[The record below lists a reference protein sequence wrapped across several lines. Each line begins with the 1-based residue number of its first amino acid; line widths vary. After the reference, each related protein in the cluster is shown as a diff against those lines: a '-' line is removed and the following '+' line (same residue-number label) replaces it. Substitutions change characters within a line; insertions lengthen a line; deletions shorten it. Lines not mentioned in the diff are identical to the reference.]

1 MNANLQSYITRF
13 TQLSAEEFAIVGELF
28 EHRMIKKKRLL
39 LKAGEVC
46 DFEGY
51 ILKGCIREYF
61 IDPDNI
67 EVTLE
72 FATEDWWV
80 SDIASFESRT
90 ESRMYIETLEDS
102 ELLVLTR
109 QKKEELLLR
118 VPKLERMFRLM
129 MQRHLSVIQ
138 NRLFDT
144 ISSTAMDRYIK
155 FTARYPAISQRVPQH
170 YIASYL
176 GITAEFLSKLRK
188 RHLKAKNPAP
198 KK

>member
-1 MNANLQSYITRF
+1 MNAALQSYITRF
-13 TQLSAEEFAIVGELF
+13 TQLSPDETAIADRLF
-28 EHRMIKKKRLL
+28 EPRTVKKKRSM
-39 LKAGEVC
+39 LKAGEIC

-61 IDPDNI
+61 IGPDNI

-80 SDIASFESRT
+80 SDIASFETQSK
-90 ESRMYIETLEDS
+90 SRMFIETLEDT
-102 ELLVLTR
+102 ELMVLTKE
-109 QKKEELLLR
+109 KKEELLSQ
-118 VPKLERMFRLM
+118 VPRLERMFRLM
-129 MQRHLSVIQ
+129 MQRHLTVIQ

-155 FTARYPAISQRVPQH
+155 FTARYPTISQRVPQQ

-176 GITAEFLSKLRK
+176 GITAEFLSKLRT
-188 RHLKAKNPAP
+188 RHLRSQNTP
-198 KK
+198 

>member
-13 TQLSAEEFAIVGELF
+13 TQLTPKEMAIVDELF
-28 EHRMIKKKRLL
+28 EYRSIKKKSSL
-39 LKAGEVC
+39 LKAGEIC
-46 DFEGY
+46 NFEGY
-51 ILKGCIREYF
+51 VLKGCIREYF
-61 IDPDNI
+61 IDPDNN

-80 SDIASFESRT
+80 SDIASFEAQT
-90 ESRMYIETLEDS
+90 KSRMFIETLEDA
-102 ELLVLTR
+102 ELLVLTKV
-109 QKKEELLLR
+109 KKDELLSR

-129 MQRHLSVIQ
+129 MQRHLTVIQ

-155 FTARYPAISQRVPQH
+155 FTVRYPTISQRVPQH

-188 RHLKAKNPAP
+188 RHLKNKPP
-198 KK
+198 LSG

>member
-1 MNANLQSYITRF
+1 MNANLGSYIARF
-13 TQLSAEEFAIVGELF
+13 TQLSPEEIAIVDELF
-28 EHRMIKKKRLL
+28 EHRSIKKKRSL
-39 LKAGEVC
+39 LKAGEIC

-61 IDPDNI
+61 IDPNDI

-80 SDIASFESRT
+80 SDIASFET
-90 ESRMYIETLEDS
+90 QTKSRMFIETLEDT
-102 ELLVLTR
+102 ELLVLTKA
-109 QKKEELLLR
+109 KKDELLLR
-118 VPKLERMFRLM
+118 VPRLERMFRLM
-129 MQRHLSVIQ
+129 MQRHLAVVQ

-155 FTARYPAISQRVPQH
+155 FTTRYPSISQRVPQH

-188 RHLKAKNPAP
+188 RHLKSLTAKG
-198 KK
+198 

>member
-1 MNANLQSYITRF
+1 MNANLVSYIART
-13 TQLSAEEFAIVGELF
+13 TQLTPEEIAIVDELF
-28 EHRMIKKKRLL
+28 EHRTVKKKRSL
-39 LKAGEVC
+39 LKAGEIC

-61 IDPDNI
+61 IDPDDI

-80 SDIASFESRT
+80 SDIASFET
-90 ESRMYIETLEDS
+90 QTKSRMFIETLEDT
-102 ELLVLTR
+102 ELLVLTKA
-109 QKKEELLLR
+109 KKDELLSR
-118 VPKLERMFRLM
+118 VPRLERMFRLM
-129 MQRHLSVIQ
+129 MQRHLAVVQ

-155 FTARYPAISQRVPQH
+155 FTTRYPAISQRVPQH

-188 RHLKAKNPAP
+188 RHLKSLPP
-198 KK
+198 KV